1 MCTAIA
7 VRRGHILCL
16 KNVPTDD
23 IAVDLK
29 KLIRNIP
36 DHPKPG
42 IVFRDIT
49 TLLVDGEGFQ
59 FTVAKLTEFARDLNP
74 DKIAGIEARGFIVGG
89 AVAHQLGLGFVPI
102 RKAGKLPWKTTGR
115 DYELEYGT
123 DRVEIHTDMLAAG
136 ERVLLIDD
144 LIATGGTAVAGRDLV
159 ASVGAE
165 VVGAAFI
172 IDLPELGGSA
182 KLGET
187 GLPMLS
193 LVSYQGL

>member
-1 MCTAIA
+1 
-7 VRRGHILCL
+7 
-16 KNVPTDD
+16 
-23 IAVDLK
+23 VDLK

-42 IVFRDIT
+42 IIFRDIT

-59 FTVAKLTEFARDLNP
+59 YAVARLTEFAQEHKP

-102 RKAGKLPWKTTGR
+102 RKAGKLPWKTIGR
-115 DYELEYGT
+115 DYALEYGT

-136 ERVLLIDD
+136 QRVLLIDD
-144 LIATGGTAVAGRDLV
+144 LIATGGTALAGRDLV
-159 ASVGAE
+159 AGAGAQ

-172 IDLPELGGSA
+172 IDLPQLGGSA
-182 KLGET
+182 KLGAT

-193 LVSYQGL
+193 LVSYEGL

>member
-1 MCTAIA
+1 M
-7 VRRGHILCL
+7 
-16 KNVPTDD
+16 
-23 IAVDLK
+23 DLK

-59 FTVAKLTEFARDLNP
+59 FTVAKLTEFAKELNP

-102 RKAGKLPWKTTGR
+102 RKAGKLPWKTIGR
-115 DYELEYGT
+115 DYALEYGT
-123 DRVEIHTDMLAAG
+123 DRVEIHTDMLRPG

-159 ASVGAE
+159 ASAGAE

-182 KLGET
+182 KLGES

>member
-1 MCTAIA
+1 M
-7 VRRGHILCL
+7 
-16 KNVPTDD
+16 
-23 IAVDLK
+23 DLK

-49 TLLVDGEGFQ
+49 TLLVDGAGFRY
-59 FTVAKLTEFARDLNP
+59 TVEQLTEFAKALKP

-102 RKAGKLPWKTTGR
+102 RKAGKLPWKTIGR
-115 DYELEYGT
+115 DYALEYGT

-136 ERVLLIDD
+136 QRVLLIDD

-159 ASVGAE
+159 ASAGAE

-182 KLGET
+182 TLGAS